1 MALKLNN
8 VSMAGG
14 RKTTTSAETRRK
26 KYYDDKTAELLKE
39 QEAMIALREAERKKR
54 IAEYQQVVDETQERV
69 SELAGYYTEL
79 EEIEYIIAKNITGNE
94 ADAIYEL
101 IETMKENCATSMNML
116 NDAGKS
122 ASEKIK
128 NEGSQYEYNTTP
140 VPYQGQYRSN
150 SKTKGTFSC
159 NTDVLRTEVMPRLA
173 EIESK
178 FRETANGI
186 QQIQTPIGFEK
197 IKDVPGYIDEAT
209 TNSIN
214 CYNQMVEFIEN
225 VEKVEQEN
233 IDLMIQTLD
242 SSNAKVGNLNQR
254 ARSKEA
260 ELIKEKLL
268 KEKEK
273 YTSLPRL
280 KTKNNPKE
288 SPYYTERGTFHYYQQ
303 DYDNTWELQ
312 GARIRYGSTYINC
325 GPTSLAMIVANR
337 LGMEFPPS
345 ALRYMADEIDPDHRL
360 GSESNGREVFY
371 DENILKLVGVKC
383 VKEVIGFNEEDV
395 GEALKSDNQMVIGK
409 ALDGNSGHKSIFTN
423 SGHYMALTGYT
434 EEGTINIDDP
444 NYWNYQST
452 DPQLM
457 DGYKNGFSEETV
469 KKNIQV
475 YYVFEFEEPELSREE
490 IEEIVENAKER
501 YGK

>member
-1 MALKLNN
+1 
-8 VSMAGG
+8 
-14 RKTTTSAETRRK
+14 
-26 KYYDDKTAELLKE
+26 
-39 QEAMIALREAERKKR
+39 MIALLEAERKKR
-54 IAEYQQVVDETQERV
+54 VAEYKQVVDEAQEKV

-79 EEIEYIIAKNITGNE
+79 EEIERIIAENITGNE
-94 ADAIYEL
+94 ADEIYKL
-101 IETMKENCATSMNML
+101 IETMKENCATSINML

-128 NEGSQYEYNTTP
+128 NEGSEYQYNTTP
-140 VPYQGQYRSN
+140 VPYQDQYRSN

-159 NTDVLRTEVMPRLA
+159 NTDVLRAEVMPRLA
-173 EIESK
+173 DLEKK
-178 FRETANGI
+178 FKETANEMQGS
-186 QQIQTPIGFEK
+186 QTPIGFEK
-197 IKDVPGYIDEAT
+197 IKEIPSYIDEAT
-209 TNSIN
+209 TNSMD
-214 CYNQMVEFIEN
+214 CYDKMREFIEN
-225 VEKVEQEN
+225 AEKIEQEN
-233 IDLMIQTLD
+233 IDLMIETLD
-242 SSNAKVGNLNQR
+242 SSKGEVGTLHQR

-260 ELIKEKLL
+260 ELIKAKLL
-268 KEKEK
+268 SEKGK
-273 YTSLPRL
+273 IASLPRL
-280 KTKNNPKE
+280 KTKSKPEE

-303 DYDNTWELQ
+303 DYDNTWALQ

-325 GPTSLAMIVANR
+325 GPTSLAMVVANG

-371 DENILKLVGVKC
+371 DDNILKLVGVKC

-395 GEALKSDNQMVIGK
+395 AEALKSDNQMVIGK
-409 ALDGNSGHKSIFTN
+409 ALDGNSGHSSIFTN
-423 SGHYMALTGYT
+423 SGHYMTLTGYT